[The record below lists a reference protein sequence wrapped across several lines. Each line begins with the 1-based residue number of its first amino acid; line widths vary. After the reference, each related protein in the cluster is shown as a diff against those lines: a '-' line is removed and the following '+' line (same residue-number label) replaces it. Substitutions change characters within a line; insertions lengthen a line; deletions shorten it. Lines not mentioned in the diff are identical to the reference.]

1 MPDLPPPCEDL
12 LSEQYRSAWCT
23 DTDVTGRYVC
33 RRVKNHALDFHAARN
48 SAGGIHQWP
57 AAVPAPAPELPVY
70 GVAPDNV
77 HHEDVVTAKEL
88 WEAIKP
94 QFDPNDAWEYTEL
107 GPLLRT
113 FVAVLDRRRAEIAA
127 DAGGGDLRQQIVTEL
142 DGMVSEFIHP
152 NEFGGYDVDYG
163 DFADIALAVVQPVLE
178 HQAAEVQQLRAAN
191 ASLLAMLE
199 RMETLH
205 VTFHGPDGEEY
216 HPDWC
221 RECRVDNVRAELDD
235 VLRQRD
241 DWWNQRAAECDE
253 ARQDRDAARRERD
266 EMRQERDQARIEF
279 GFEQLRTEGALSAA
293 DRWAREAER
302 LAIPAETVRLPDD
315 WETQI
320 RQALHAHAKDISEAG
335 PLPGTD
341 SHDRDAERC
350 ADNIAG
356 DVVVLINN
364 WMVAVTTGAAA
375 VPGAPRPAMLRAI
388 ADQLGRIAASGDI
401 PHRQEIQDAAD
412 ALAGRQG
419 APGSPWDSWLS
430 PVSDSGTTVERAG
443 LEPEAV
449 RPGLPSLLRRL
460 GVLKPGQRV
469 YVDGTP
475 IASVSSGGDTAEVPG
490 E

>member
-221 RECRVDNVRAELDD
+221 RECRVDKVRAELADMRASREAWAMEATSQDGLADRFLVWYSRVHDAVSQAAKLPPSQTVDD
-235 VLRQRD
+235 VV
-241 DWWNQRAAECDE
+241 E
-253 ARQDRDAARRERD
+253 AVGRLGRERDAAVVALASDRIVYCDKPEDRLWHASDRTWWRRAEDGRLVRAD
-266 EMRQERDQARIEF
+266 APPWF
-279 GFEQLRTEGALSAA
+279 AA
-293 DRWAREAER
+293 GPADLR
-302 LAIPAETVRLPDD
+302 LAMI
-315 WETQI
+315 
-320 RQALHAHAKDISEAG
+320 
-335 PLPGTD
+335 
-341 SHDRDAERC
+341 
-350 ADNIAG
+350 
-356 DVVVLINN
+356 
-364 WMVAVTTGAAA
+364 
-375 VPGAPRPAMLRAI
+375 RAI
-388 ADQLGRIAASGDI
+388 ADRLARIAASEDM

-412 ALAGRQG
+412 ALAGRLG
-419 APGSPWDSWLS
+419 APGSPWDQWLAPMQ
-430 PVSDSGTTVERAG
+430 PV
-443 LEPEAV
+443 EPASAEAA
-449 RPGLPSLLRRL
+449 
-460 GVLKPGQRV
+460 
-469 YVDGTP
+469 TP
-475 IASVSSGGDTAEVPG
+475 Q
-490 E
+490 